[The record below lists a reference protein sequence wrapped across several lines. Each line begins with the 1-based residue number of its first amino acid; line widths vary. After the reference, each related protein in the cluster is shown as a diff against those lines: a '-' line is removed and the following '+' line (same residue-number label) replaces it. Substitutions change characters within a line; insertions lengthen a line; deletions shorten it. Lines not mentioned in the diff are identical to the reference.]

1 MVKILKTILI
11 FAVFL
16 LFSNNSAQIKIKSLS
31 FTDNFNDSN
40 FFGDNSKR
48 KNLRL
53 IDGWKV
59 FTEKEPSKKI
69 KTKLPAVFEG
79 TDVLV
84 FETTLSFSKNDLTD
98 NIYKLAL
105 NGANHSIEILVNN
118 YSVYKIASGEIP
130 FEVELPKDL
139 LKFSYANRIT
149 IKANSKLSS
158 DNTIPTSQRFLFPRN
173 NNGII
178 REVYLEKIPAVNI
191 NGMNFT
197 YKVNDALS
205 NADGSLSVTIDNLKL
220 LKKFFTTQ
228 EQIKLHVVLTPKNFN
243 GSGLSFD
250 FPVAVNQNDEYR
262 NTFRINISNPA
273 LWSPE
278 TPNIYKLKAEL
289 LYGSQLLDVTEQSVS
304 FCRLKFSAEN
314 SSLDNIPF
322 SLKGTTYFINESVNF
337 NTSSYEKIRNDLL
350 LIKNAGFNAVRFSK
364 SYPNPY
370 AVKLCNELGLFALIE
385 LPLNSVPE
393 EILQQ
398 NEFRLKAANRFK
410 EMIQQ
415 YSKYSSTVIYGT
427 GSSYLSN
434 SSITEDF
441 INYLMRNS
449 TSNDLNFYA
458 SFTGFQKSEIDGI
471 DLYGSEIFST
481 DTGELAAVLE
491 QNFADNSY
499 GNIFLS
505 EVSYPN
511 YLGNSSGYLVKN
523 SSEAQAKYFE
533 SIIDFSHKNKLG
545 GFFLNT
551 LFDYSGDYVSLYAG
565 YSDHN
570 LYRLGILSSN
580 PNLNSISYKVVESK
594 LNNHGKTTIPIGT
607 TKDENK
613 LIFILIALGLS
624 SLMALLINTK
634 RKFRED
640 CSRALFR
647 PYNFYADVRDQRILS
662 GIHTIILMFVE
673 AGSISLLFTILMYY
687 LRTNILF
694 EKILISFGEEGLIK
708 NISFLAWDPEKS
720 FIYLFVIFLVTA
732 VSLALIIKAAS
743 FFIKTRVNISSIF
756 YMVIWALLPFT
767 ILLPFELVFYK
778 ILSSGGFS
786 TVVII
791 FLSVFGLWI
800 LNRLLKGIHVIF
812 DIKAFPVYLYSILFF
827 LVAGGGFLLYFQ
839 LTNSTLYYIV
849 NSVKQYQLMSF

>member
-1 MVKILKTILI
+1 MIKILRTILV
-11 FAVFL
+11 FAVFI
-16 LFSNNSAQIKIKSLS
+16 LFSNISAQIKIKSLS
-31 FTDNFNDSN
+31 VQNNFNDSTL
-40 FFGDNSKR
+40 FGDTSKR
-48 KNLRL
+48 KNLKL

-69 KTKLPAVFEG
+69 KTTLPAVFEG

-84 FETTLSFSKNDLTD
+84 FETTLNFSKNDLAD

-105 NGANHSIEILVNN
+105 NGANHSIEILVNGYN
-118 YSVYKIASGEIP
+118 VYKISSGEIP
-130 FEVELPKDL
+130 FEIELPRDL
-139 LKFSYANRIT
+139 LKFSSANRIT
-149 IKANSKLSS
+149 IKVNSKLSS
-158 DNTIPTSQRFLFPRN
+158 DKTIPTSQRFLFPRN

-178 REVYLEKIPAVNI
+178 REVYLEKFPAVNI

-205 NADGSLSVTIDNLKL
+205 NADCSLSVTIDNLKL
-220 LKKFFTTQ
+220 LKKFFQTQ
-228 EQIKLHVVLTPKNFN
+228 EQMKLHVTLTPKNFS
-243 GSGLSFD
+243 GSSLNFD
-250 FPVAVNQNDEYR
+250 FLVAVNHNDEYR
-262 NTFRINISNPA
+262 NRFHINVVNPV

-278 TPNIYKLKAEL
+278 TPNIYELKAEL
-289 LYGSQLLDVTEQSVS
+289 LYGNQLLDVTEQPVS
-304 FCRLKFSAEN
+304 FYRLKFSPEN
-314 SSLDNIPF
+314 SSLNNIPF

-337 NTSSYEKIRNDLL
+337 NTSSYEKIKNDLL
-350 LIKNAGFNAVRFSK
+350 LAKNAGFNSVRFSK

-370 AVKLCNELGLFALIE
+370 AVKLCSELGLFALVE

-393 EILQQ
+393 EILLQD
-398 NEFRLKAANRFK
+398 EFKLKAANRFK
-410 EMIQQ
+410 EMIQKYSQ
-415 YSKYSSTVIYGT
+415 YSTSVIYGT

-434 SSITEDF
+434 SSITSDF
-441 INYLMRNS
+441 ISYLLRNS
-449 TSNDLNFYA
+449 SSGSQTFYA
-458 SFTGFQKSEIDGI
+458 SFIGFQKNEIEGI

-481 DTGELAAVLE
+481 DAEELAGILE
-491 QNFADNSY
+491 QTFVNNSY

-511 YLGNSSGYLVKN
+511 YHGSSSGYLVEN
-523 SSEAQAKYFE
+523 SSESQARYFE

-551 LFDYSGDYVSLYAG
+551 LFDYSGDYISLYAG

-570 LYRLGILSSN
+570 LYRLGILSAN
-580 PNLNSISYKVVESK
+580 PNVNSISYKVVESK
-594 LNNHGKTTIPIGT
+594 LNNHGKATIPIGT
-607 TKDENK
+607 AKDENK

-624 SLMALLINTK
+624 ALMALLINTK

-662 GIHTIILMFVE
+662 GIHAIILMFVE
-673 AGSISLLFTILMYY
+673 AGSISLLFTIFLYY

-708 NISFLAWDPEKS
+708 NISYLAWNPEKC
-720 FIYLFVIFLVTA
+720 FIYLFVILLIKTVA
-732 VSLALIIKAAS
+732 LALIIKAAS
-743 FFIKTRVNISSIF
+743 FFIKTRVNFVSIF
-756 YMVIWALLPFT
+756 YTVIWALLPFA

-778 ILSSGGFS
+778 VLSAGGFN
-786 TVVII
+786 TAITI
-791 FLSVFGLWI
+791 FLLVFGLWI
-800 LNRLLKGIHVIF
+800 LNRILKGIHVIF
-812 DIKAFPVYLYSILFF
+812 DIKAFPVYLYSILIFI
-827 LVAGGGFLLYFQ
+827 VAGGGFLLYFQ

-849 NSVKQYQLMSF
+849 NSIKQYQLMSF